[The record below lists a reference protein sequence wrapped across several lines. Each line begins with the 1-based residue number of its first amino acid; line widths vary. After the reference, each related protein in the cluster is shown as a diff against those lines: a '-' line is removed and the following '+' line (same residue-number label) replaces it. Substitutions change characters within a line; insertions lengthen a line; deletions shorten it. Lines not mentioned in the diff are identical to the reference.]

1 MRYPRVSGLVSV
13 VVTNYNKAD
22 YIEECLNSIA
32 KQTYKPWELIIID
45 DHSTDHSRE
54 RIERWLKGRSYPP
67 ACSALF
73 IPLPRNVGFS
83 GALSHGY
90 FMSRGEYIAVQDS
103 DDWSHP
109 DRLHKQVEHLKANPH
124 IDLVGSNYTAF
135 KVDAEGNLQYTE
147 PKWLKYGEHIMTSYN
162 KGRHCICHGTL
173 LFRGQLFDSMGGPTR
188 KMDGA
193 EDYEFIAKSLAN
205 QAKIDNLRD
214 VLYYYRLHPDQRSRE
229 FYSRKGG
236 K

>member
-22 YIEECLNSIA
+22 YIEECLTSIA
-32 KQTYKPWELIIID
+32 KQSYKPWELIIID
-45 DHSTDHSRE
+45 DNSSDHSRE

-67 ACSALF
+67 SCSALF
-73 IPLPRNVGFS
+73 IPLPRNIGFS

-135 KVDAEGNLQYTE
+135 KMDDEGNLQYIE
-147 PKWLKYGEHIMTSYN
+147 PKWLKYGENIMTSYN

-173 LFRGQLFDSMGGPTR
+173 MFRGQLFDAMGGPTR

-229 FYSRKGG
+229 YYSRKGG